1 MLGCLLAWQ
10 AGEEDR
16 QKKRLITATTYYF
29 IPIQVRMRNVCWGIR
44 NKKNNNN
51 REYEDEGEQ
60 MRLNAAMDTYFVQ
73 RGREGRKRK
82 EPFNNN
88 FSTNIL
94 APDLIILTWL
104 LSQEDVPHI
113 VSMATRGGITY

>member
-1 MLGCLLAWQ
+1 
-10 AGEEDR
+10 
-16 QKKRLITATTYYF
+16 
-29 IPIQVRMRNVCWGIR
+29 MRNVCWGIR

-51 REYEDEGEQ
+51 REYEDEGES

-73 RGREGRKRK
+73 REGRKRK

-104 LSQEDVPHI
+104 V
-113 VSMATRGGITY
+113 T

>member
-10 AGEEDR
+10 AGEEE

-60 MRLNAAMDTYFVQ
+60 MRLNAAMDTYYVQ
-73 RGREGRKRK
+73 REGEREEREK
-82 EPFNNN
+82 N
-88 FSTNIL
+88 L
-94 APDLIILTWL
+94 LTTI
-104 LSQEDVPHI
+104 SVPI
-113 VSMATRGGITY
+113 Y